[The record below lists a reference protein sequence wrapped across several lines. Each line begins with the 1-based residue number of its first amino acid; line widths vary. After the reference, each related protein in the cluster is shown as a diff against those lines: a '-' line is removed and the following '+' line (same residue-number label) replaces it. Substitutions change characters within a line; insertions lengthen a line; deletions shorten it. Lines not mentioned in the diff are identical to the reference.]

1 MSSIFRIISEH
12 LQKWFVSNSLE
23 TIHAVKMLHTCTE
36 SPCIWGY
43 LRSNQWDAVH
53 LQGIYLQ
60 SNQQTSSVTT
70 VENSSGWCAFN
81 DSALSLHQCSAEQ
94 NPTIW
99 ASWVHAGEQF
109 SYQVNYLFPVKST
122 HVLSFPWLWIL
133 SIRDWKCPRSST
145 CKIIYRV
152 QHKSSGINA
161 SFSVCLS
168 TLMLYST
175 QKIPLFCY

>member
-1 MSSIFRIISEH
+1 MQWKCYTHAQSLLAFGVTWDLINGTQCTFKASTYNLISRQAQSQQWKIPAAGVLSMTVLWVYTSV
-12 LQKWFVSNSLE
+12 LQNKTQLFGPHE
-23 TIHAVKMLHTCTE
+23 YM
-36 SPCIWGY
+36 
-43 LRSNQWDAVH
+43 
-53 LQGIYLQ
+53 
-60 SNQQTSSVTT
+60 
-70 VENSSGWCAFN
+70 
-81 DSALSLHQCSAEQ
+81 
-94 NPTIW
+94 
-99 ASWVHAGEQF
+99 QF